1 MRRRSNGEGS
11 FYQAGG
17 YFCWR
22 VSVNGMVIVRK
33 AKTQKDLKVKVKE
46 VQKSLDIDA
55 TGDGL
60 KATPFSTAI
69 RRYATEVYGDIK
81 DPASLKVVHSTAVG
95 AWAIIEA
102 TIGIIGNLPVSMFE
116 TKHVRQI
123 ASAMRTTPSR
133 AKRAIQHALAALPAQ
148 RRMLIKEKLKDE
160 RFTMPKVNGAK
171 DRVLSAAESKS
182 LRYHLIN
189 NETHQYRWLYLFLLN
204 TGCRIGEALAIS
216 EKSIDMASGTIL
228 IDAHVITNLKKCGDV
243 VRRER
248 VVVKSTKNKKS
259 RTIYLNPDA
268 LLAIEEALRA
278 NAFKKQ
284 KAGSLYS
291 GDLLFG
297 DEIGETLHYTITNV
311 VFQRICKKIEIE
323 NVSQHVLR
331 ATYATNLA
339 MILPPGKAPLG
350 AAIMGNSPEVFA
362 KHYNRISGLQ
372 GTEFAQELT
381 IGAEN

>member
-1 MRRRSNGEGS
+1 MKRRSNGEGS
-11 FYQAGG
+11 FYQSGG
-17 YFCWR
+17 YYCWR
-22 VSVNGMVIVRK
+22 VSINGMVIVRK
-33 AKTQKDLKVKVKE
+33 AKTQKDLKLKVKE

-55 TGDGL
+55 SGDGL

-81 DPASLKVVHSTAVG
+81 DPASLKVVHGTAVG
-95 AWAIIEA
+95 AWAVIEA

-123 ASAMRTTPSR
+123 ASELRTTPSR

-148 RRMLIKEKLKDE
+148 RRMFIKEKLKDE

-171 DRVLSAAESKS
+171 DRVLSAAESKM

-189 NETHQYRWLYLFLLN
+189 NETHNYRWLYLFLLN

-216 EKSIDMASGTIL
+216 EKSIDMANGTVL
-228 IDAHVITNLKKCGDV
+228 IDAHVITNLKKSGGV

-268 LLAIEEALRA
+268 LLAIEEALRV

-297 DEIGETLHYTITNV
+297 DEVGETLHYTVTNV
-311 VFQRICKKIEIE
+311 AFKNMCKKIGIE

-362 KHYNRISGLQ
+362 KHYNRMAGLQ

>member
-1 MRRRSNGEGS
+1 MKRRSNGEGS

-33 AKTQKDLKVKVKE
+33 SKTQKDLKAKVKE
-46 VQKSLDIDA
+46 VQKSLDVDA

-81 DPASLKVVHSTAVG
+81 DPASIKVVHGTALT
-95 AWAIIEA
+95 AWRIVED
-102 TIGIIGNLPVSMFE
+102 TIGVIGNLPVSMFE

-123 ASAMRTTPSR
+123 ASAMRDTPSK

-160 RFTMPKVNGAK
+160 RFTMPRPNGAK
-171 DRVLSAAESKS
+171 DRVLSAAESKL

-189 NETHQYRWLYLFLLN
+189 TETHAYRWLYLFLLN

-228 IDAHVITNLKKCGDV
+228 IDAHVVTDLKKVGDK

-248 VVVKSTKNKKS
+248 VIVKSTKTKKS

-268 LLAIEEALRA
+268 MLAIEEALRA

-284 KAGSLYS
+284 KAGSLYQ

-297 DEIGETLHYTITNV
+297 DEVGETLHYTITNQ
-311 VFQRICKKIEIE
+311 VFQRICGKLEIGGI
-323 NVSQHVLR
+323 SQHVLR